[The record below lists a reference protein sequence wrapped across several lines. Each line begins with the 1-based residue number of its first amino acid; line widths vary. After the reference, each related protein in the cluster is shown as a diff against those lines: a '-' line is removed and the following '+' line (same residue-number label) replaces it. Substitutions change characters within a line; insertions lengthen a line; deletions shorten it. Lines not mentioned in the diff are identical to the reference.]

1 MSLFEDYEINE
12 EISVGGFGRIYKAK
26 HKLLQTPACIKQ
38 NRNAS
43 ADDVKLLMT
52 EGRLLW
58 MLDEYHSIPSAKGF
72 YKLNETTA
80 ALVTSFI
87 DGETLEDMVRK
98 NGRMHPE
105 DVSWIAE
112 RLLGALY
119 YAHSYGVVH
128 SDIKPGNIIIEERKH
143 DIKLIDWGLAIYR
156 PNSSTM
162 PTGSTPAYAA
172 PELAS
177 GRPPIPET
185 DIYGA
190 GVSMLYALGGDVLAR
205 SIPNDVPEKIAEF
218 AHSLMRYDPKERPNW
233 DKQNLIETLSD
244 IRLEAFGRRH
254 ISHGGG

>member
-98 NGRMHPE
+98 NGR
-105 DVSWIAE
+105 
-112 RLLGALY
+112 
-119 YAHSYGVVH
+119 
-128 SDIKPGNIIIEERKH
+128 
-143 DIKLIDWGLAIYR
+143 
-156 PNSSTM
+156 
-162 PTGSTPAYAA
+162 
-172 PELAS
+172 
-177 GRPPIPET
+177 
-185 DIYGA
+185 
-190 GVSMLYALGGDVLAR
+190 
-205 SIPNDVPEKIAEF
+205 
-218 AHSLMRYDPKERPNW
+218 
-233 DKQNLIETLSD
+233 
-244 IRLEAFGRRH
+244 
-254 ISHGGG
+254 